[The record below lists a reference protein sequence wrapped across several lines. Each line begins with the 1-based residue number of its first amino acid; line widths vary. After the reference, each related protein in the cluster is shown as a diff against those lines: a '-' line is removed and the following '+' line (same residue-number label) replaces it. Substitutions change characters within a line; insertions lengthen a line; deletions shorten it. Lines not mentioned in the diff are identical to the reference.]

1 MLSLLGT
8 QTHIAYDSAE
18 AIYGVASSK
27 TIIYQCMATSAVF
40 AYAWFF
46 DYDVV
51 TTLFV
56 GGWVLVAVVTFAAN
70 VRALFWIKLL
80 TREAMV
86 VGTLSVSS
94 TATWQDRALWC
105 FGSALMCV
113 LAGVLFAHLTFFG
126 AAFIFGATGIGYWR
140 RARS

>member
-1 MLSLLGT
+1 
-8 QTHIAYDSAE
+8 
-18 AIYGVASSK
+18 
-27 TIIYQCMATSAVF
+27 MATSAVF